1 MEQDSSW
8 SIGEDD
14 IEWWNSY
21 TRLFV
26 QDLYSKDPKK
36 RMASF
41 YFRPINMEAASFYN
55 SCGHDLLLMITY
67 VQMSLLEECC

>member
-36 RMASF
+36 EWLAS
-41 YFRPINMEAASFYN
+41 ISDQ
-55 SCGHDLLLMITY
+55 SIWKLLHSIIPVVTI
-67 VQMSLLEECC
+67 CF